1 MSWTPLADRIA
12 NLPLILSGPIV
23 RRVEPASATIWLA
36 LKEPRRVTLRVYM
49 QDPSGAF
56 RLCIEGT
63 RTTVRLG
70 DFLHIVAVTAHAANK
85 EQELTW
91 GQLYYY
97 DLFFQPADSDESG
110 VSKSTAYLSTP
121 GILSLVGHQDTGL
134 QALTYEGHPLP
145 SFVLPPEDINQLSI
159 VHGSCRKMH
168 GDGTEMLSTLDMLLA
183 NTAHDPLQR
192 PQQLYLTGDQIYA
205 DDVAAPLLFS
215 LIDSGKCLCTGNEV
229 EILPQM
235 HASASAFGPGSRRD
249 IVHNEALLTT
259 TTPHNHLLSLSE
271 YAAMYLYAWSD
282 VLWPE
287 QLPDIAT
294 IWEAYPELRPSSS
307 EDQIKVK
314 TQYEQQIKQLQRF
327 REGLPQVRRALAN
340 IATYMICDD
349 HEITDDWYLDGAW
362 CQQVLSNP
370 LGRHILRNAILTYAL
385 FQAWGNTPEQF
396 VHADGTALLTALDV
410 WRGAIVDG
418 QVAQI
423 EEIIGLPA
431 SFDGSGTLR
440 YSPRALH
447 WHYTYEGAHH
457 RVIVMDTRTRRYY
470 RSPEDF
476 PGLLSHEAMHTQ
488 ISDEERPVTI
498 LVSATP
504 VMGVDFIES
513 IQFWSHW
520 RVRDNYAYDREAW
533 ALEWGTFQHFL
544 KTLGRLKRVVILS
557 GDVHYAFGSSM
568 EYWDYHTGATAKL
581 VNYTSSSLYNEG
593 SGSHM
598 AVLAV
603 GYPRLLHMLRHQQ
616 QPTLDFFAW
625 DINDSNHH
633 FLDYMLTI
641 IHKRIYRVWWSL
653 PRLIAARRSPN
664 EVILPARGWLKGTFD
679 TFRPDRSYRLR
690 YLSNTLAS
698 AGGKSGTSLQ
708 VTFSRLGL
716 HPVRLALG
724 IITFL
729 EGILRRVRSGLA
741 RTTGELEQA
750 PELLQSP
757 SQTLVHQTVHGT
769 EAIEHQLEKRRNRL
783 VETIFHYGRWLNRWK
798 AGELIV
804 GYNNIGEIR
813 FHWNEEQAEVIQR
826 LWWYRPGDEDDKGT
840 LQTTDYCDTL
850 ALPTHDME
858 PPLP

>member
-1 MSWTPLADRIA
+1 MSWTPLVDRIA
-12 NLPLILSGPIV
+12 HLPLILSGPIV
-23 RRVEPASATIWLA
+23 RRVEPAAATIWLA
-36 LKEPRRVTLRVYM
+36 LKEPRRVTLRVYI
-49 QDPSGAF
+49 QDQSGAL

-63 RTTVRLG
+63 GATVRLG
-70 DFLHIVAVTAHAANK
+70 DSLHIVAVTARADNK
-85 EQELTW
+85 EQELAW
-91 GQLYYY
+91 GRLYYY
-97 DLFFQPADSDESG
+97 DLFFQPVNSNESS
-110 VSKSTAYLSTP
+110 VSEATAHLSTP
-121 GILSLVGHQDTGL
+121 GIVTPDTAQNTAL

-145 SFVLPPEDINQLSI
+145 GFMVPPADINQLSI

-168 GDGTEMLSTLDMLLA
+168 GDGTEMLSTLDTLIA
-183 NTAHDPLQR
+183 NAAHDPSRR
-192 PQQLYLTGDQIYA
+192 PQQLYMMGDQIYA
-205 DDVAAPLLFS
+205 DDVAGPLLFT
-215 LIDSGKCLCTGNEV
+215 LIDCGRCLRAGNTE
-229 EILPQM
+229 EILPIV
-235 HASASAFGPGSRRD
+235 HAPAWAFGPGSRRD

-271 YAAMYLYAWSD
+271 YASMYLYAWSD

-287 QLPDIAT
+287 QLPDVAT
-294 IWEAYPELRPSSS
+294 VWQAYPELRPSRD

-314 TQYEQQIKQLQRF
+314 VQYEQQTRRLRQF

-370 LGRHILRNAILTYAL
+370 LGRHILRNAILSYAL
-385 FQAWGNTPEQF
+385 FQAWGNTPDQF
-396 VHADGTALLTALDV
+396 ADLNGSTLLAAIDT
-410 WRGAIVDG
+410 WRGEEADRR
-418 QVAQI
+418 VALI

-431 SFDGSGTLR
+431 SFDGSGTLQ

-447 WHYTYEGAHH
+447 WHYTYTGARYH
-457 RVIVMDTRTRRYY
+457 VIVMDTRTHRYY

-488 ISDEERPVTI
+488 ISKEEWPVTI
-498 LVSATP
+498 LISATP

-513 IQFWSHW
+513 IQFWSRW

-544 KTLGRLKRVVILS
+544 KMVSRLKRVVILS

-603 GYPRLLHMLRHQQ
+603 GYPRLLHMLRRQQ

-633 FLDYMLTI
+633 FLDYILTI

-653 PRLIAARRSPN
+653 PRLMATRRSP
-664 EVILPARGWLKGTFD
+664 EEIILPARGWLKGTFD

-690 YLSNTLAS
+690 YLSNTLAR
-698 AGGKSGTSLQ
+698 AGGKRGTNLQ
-708 VTFSRLGL
+708 VTLSRVGL

-724 IITFL
+724 VITFL
-729 EGILRRVRSGLA
+729 EGILRRLRSSLA
-741 RTTGELEQA
+741 RKTGELEQA

-813 FHWNEEQAEVIQR
+813 FHWNEVQPEVIQR
-826 LWWYRPGDEDDKGT
+826 LWWYRPGDDDDKGL
-840 LQTTDYCDTL
+840 LQTADYCDTL

>member
-1 MSWTPLADRIA
+1 MSWTPLVDRIA
-12 NLPLILSGPIV
+12 HLPLILSGPVV
-23 RRVEPASATIWLA
+23 RRVEPAAATIWLA
-36 LKEPRRVTLRVYM
+36 LKEPRRVTLHVYI
-49 QDPSGAF
+49 QDQSGAL

-63 RTTVRLG
+63 GATVRLG
-70 DFLHIVAVTAHAANK
+70 DSLHIVAVTARASDK
-85 EQELTW
+85 EQELAW
-91 GQLYYY
+91 GNLYYY
-97 DLFFQPADSDESG
+97 DLFFQPVDSNENS
-110 VSKSTAYLSTP
+110 VSEATAHLSTP
-121 GILSLVGHQDTGL
+121 GIITSDVAQDTAL
-134 QALTYEGHPLP
+134 QMLTYEGHPLP
-145 SFVLPPEDINQLSI
+145 GFVVPPADINQLSI

-168 GDGTEMLSTLDMLLA
+168 GDGTEMLSTLDTLLA
-183 NTAHDPLQR
+183 NAAHDLSRR
-192 PQQLYLTGDQIYA
+192 PQQLYMTGDQIYA
-205 DDVAAPLLFS
+205 DDVAAPLLFA
-215 LIDSGKCLCTGNEV
+215 LMDSGRCLCAGNTE
-229 EILPQM
+229 EILPIV
-235 HASASAFGPGSRRD
+235 HAPAWAFGPGSRRD

-271 YAAMYLYAWSD
+271 YASMYLYAWSD

-287 QLPDIAT
+287 QLPDVAT
-294 IWEAYPELRPSSS
+294 VWQAYPELRPSSD

-314 TQYEQQIKQLQRF
+314 AQYEQQNRQLQQM
-327 REGLPQVRRALAN
+327 REELPQVRRALAN

-385 FQAWGNTPEQF
+385 FQAWGNTPDQF
-396 VHADGTALLTALDV
+396 ADLNGSTLLAAIDT
-410 WRGAIVDG
+410 WRGQETDK
-418 QVAQI
+418 QVALI

-431 SFDGSGTLR
+431 AFDGSGTLQ
-440 YSPRALH
+440 YSRRTLH
-447 WHYTYEGAHH
+447 WHYTYNGAHH

-470 RSPEDF
+470 RSPEEF

-488 ISDEERPVTI
+488 IRNEEWPVTI
-498 LVSATP
+498 LISATP

-513 IQFWSHW
+513 IQFWSRW

-544 KTLGRLKRVVILS
+544 KTVSRLKRVVILS

-603 GYPRLLHMLRHQQ
+603 GYPRLLHMLRRQQ

-664 EVILPARGWLKGTFD
+664 EIVLPAQGWLKGTFD
-679 TFRPDRSYRLR
+679 AFQPDRSYRLR
-690 YLSNTLAS
+690 YLSNTLAR
-698 AGGKSGTSLQ
+698 AGGKRGTHLQ
-708 VTFSRLGL
+708 VTLSRLGL
-716 HPVRLALG
+716 QPVRLALG

-729 EGILRRVRSGLA
+729 EGILRRLRSSLA
-741 RTTGELEQA
+741 RKTGELEQA

-813 FHWNEEQAEVIQR
+813 FHWNEVQPEVIQR
-826 LWWYRPGDEDDKGT
+826 LWWYRPGDDDDKGL
-840 LQTTDYCDTL
+840 LQTADYCDTL